1 MKLEVG
7 SNERRE
13 NFPTNVSSIFSF
25 FFHAKRRTVLFVFA
39 PPCVRFW
46 RGAFWINYNLPLPT
60 SARGPPSVRKF

>member
-25 FFHAKRRTVLFVFA
+25 FFSRETANSFVVFA